1 MSWGYGVDNG
11 PSCWHKDFPVAKEG
25 RRQSP
30 IDITPDSAVDA
41 TSHSREKPL
50 KWVYNTKH
58 CLNIENTGSSWK
70 VNVNG
75 CGSSLGGGP
84 LLDDEYELWQ
94 FHAHWG
100 SDNSKGSEHTV
111 DGKEYASEVMVQS
124 VSRRVAL
131 RSSGV

>member
-1 MSWGYGVDNG
+1 M
-11 PSCWHKDFPVAKEG
+11 AKEG

-75 CGSSLGGGP
+75 CGSCRHFFVI
-84 LLDDEYELWQ
+84 LLKCDLDRGLDMFENNV
-94 FHAHWG
+94 FC
-100 SDNSKGSEHTV
+100 
-111 DGKEYASEVMVQS
+111 
-124 VSRRVAL
+124 
-131 RSSGV
+131 SSFGWWTLVR